1 MKIVK
6 VQIDEF
12 KNLKDFA
19 ANIDGQN
26 IILLGDNEVGKTSFL
41 QFIEIALGN
50 QKVIPPNIN
59 GGGEIVTEIN
69 GKQVKFKL
77 DLVDGKPIIKVR
89 GEGISIDNK
98 KGAIAELVGAVE
110 FDIDNFVN
118 LSKTTAG
125 RKQQVDEF
133 KKFLDADT
141 IAILN
146 KCEANVKNHF
156 EERTNINR
164 DIKNLEGAIKL
175 SPMYNHQHELEKFTA
190 IDVTD
195 VMTKLKDA
203 QENNTKILKVKQDC
217 EIINSSIEKA
227 QKEIKELQAKI
238 DAYNAEIDLG
248 IEKINKANEWFKT
261 HSEIDTTP
269 YDNIINSASETNKKA
284 SDADKLKYDMKKISD
299 LKELSG
305 EKTVLIET
313 ERECIQ
319 QAIREMDTPVSG
331 LSFDDEQLLY
341 NGVSVNPDCLS
352 TSTIGELGVKLKRAE
367 NPNLPILLRCGES
380 WGAKRIQWL
389 KDLSANQDFQI
400 IMEKVDTSKDKLT
413 IEIMG
418 S

>member
-6 VQIDEF
+6 VQINDF
-12 KNLKDFA
+12 KNLKDFEA
-19 ANIDGQN
+19 DINGQN

-59 GGGEIVTEIN
+59 GSGEIITEMN
-69 GKQVKFKL
+69 GKEVKFKL

-133 KKFLDADT
+133 KKFLDIDT
-141 IAILN
+141 INILN
-146 KCEANVKNHF
+146 KCEANVKNHY

-175 SPMYNHQHELEKFTA
+175 SPMYNHQHELDKFIT

-195 VMTKLKDA
+195 VMSKLKDA
-203 QENNTKILKVKQDC
+203 QDNNSKISKVKTEC
-217 EIINSSIEKA
+217 ETVNSNIEKA
-227 QKEIKELQAKI
+227 RKEISELQAKI

-248 IEKINKANEWFKT
+248 IEKINKSNEWFKT
-261 HSEIDTTP
+261 HKEIDISP
-269 YDNIINSASETNKKA
+269 FNEIINSASEKNKKA
-284 SDADKLKYDMKKISD
+284 SDADKLRFDMKKLND

-305 EKTVLIET
+305 EKTVLIES
-313 ERECIQ
+313 EKECIQ
-319 QAIREMDTPVSG
+319 QAIRDMDSPVNG
-331 LSFDDEQLLY
+331 LSFDEEQLLY
-341 NGVSVNPDCLS
+341 NGIPVNPDSLS

-367 NPNLPILLRCGES
+367 NPGLPILLRCGES